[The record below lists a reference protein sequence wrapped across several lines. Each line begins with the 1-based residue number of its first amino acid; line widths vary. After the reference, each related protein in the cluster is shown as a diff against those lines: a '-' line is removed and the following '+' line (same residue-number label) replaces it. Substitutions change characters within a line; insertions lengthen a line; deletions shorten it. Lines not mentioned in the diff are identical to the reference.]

1 LARVQCEIHYNPNMT
16 RVFFWTAGVVLTCA
30 VFGQTAQNLT
40 FEVASVK
47 PSPPPTG
54 QFVFFGPPLGGPG
67 THDPGQI
74 TWSNATLR
82 NILMTAY
89 DMQTYQVTA
98 PDWLST
104 ERYDI
109 VAKVPEGAT
118 KEQVAVMWQNLLK
131 ERFGMLVHRDSKE
144 FQVEELTVAKGGLKM
159 KQTDLPA
166 DAEPFTPE
174 AVKPGKNG
182 TPDFNGTGLIVAIFP
197 SKPGQVDAEAHMVA
211 KGLTMPE
218 IAVKF
223 GQQQRHPVIDKTG
236 LTGRYDFTVEYT
248 LDLSGLP
255 PPPGLP
261 PKNPDLGVASDPGSN
276 FPSTIEK
283 QLGLKLISGKA
294 RLDVIVVDRADKT
307 PTEN

>member
-1 LARVQCEIHYNPNMT
+1 MT
-16 RVFFWTAGVVLTCA
+16 RQFFWTAGVVLVCTA
-30 VFGQTAQNLT
+30 AFGQTAQNLT

-47 PSPPPTG
+47 PSPPPNPNG
-54 QFVFFGPPLGGPG
+54 PVFFGPPMGGPG

-74 TWSNATLR
+74 TWSNAALR
-82 NILMTAY
+82 NVVMTAY

-98 PDWLST
+98 PDWLSN

-109 VAKVPEGAT
+109 IAKVPEGAT
-118 KEQVAVMWQNLLK
+118 KEQVAVMWQNLLR
-131 ERFGMLVHRDSKE
+131 ERFGMVVHRDSKE

-159 KQTDLPA
+159 KESELPA
-166 DAEPFTPE
+166 DAEPFTPGS
-174 AVKPGKNG
+174 VKPGKNG
-182 TPDFNGTGLIVAIFP
+182 PDFSGTGLIILVTAGP
-197 SKPGQVDAEAHMVA
+197 DGGSAHMVA

-218 IAVKF
+218 IATKF

-248 LDLSGLP
+248 MDLSGLP

-261 PKNPDLGVASDPGSN
+261 PKAPDVPSDPGSN
-276 FPSTIEK
+276 FSSTIEK
-283 QLGLKLISGKA
+283 QLGLKLTPGKA
-294 RLDVIVVDRADKT
+294 RLDVIVVDRAQKT